1 MGSFQLKKFKL
12 GTLVIFLL
20 LAIFVTLCVICYNT
34 YDSKKIASIFSDNTK
49 MYCYQ
54 SEEIR

>member
-12 GTLVIFLL
+12 GTVVIFLL

-34 YDSKKIASIFSDNTK
+34 YDAKKIASVFSSNTN

-54 SEEIR
+54 SEEER